1 MGTKEQF
8 KKVLKHKIKRVLV
21 NDNVREVINVFNNE
35 FGENHVDINI
45 DYLLSSEVDA
55 DFDRLLFLA
64 RDIGVKPDYIDSI
77 SEKFKNDMDTPIY
90 ELFYRDSS
98 ESDEFRKFYKE
109 YLHRRLGEYPFID
122 IIIWFPSVTVRNEKG
137 QSINI
142 RDLYAKVTIR
152 SGGRMSDDF
161 KLIKTTFTQAEWSAG
176 YVHSHLPKL
185 YDVLEWNSPCLGSGP
200 ITQTQESLY
209 TSNDSNLWGLFAY
222 ELKKYV
228 GTESLAGGPYIR
240 MSSVGA
246 NSSRELSK
254 SIHFY
259 HSKKDEIDNFLNY
272 YSDKFDLRI
281 AYNGG
286 TYVLGESFAS
296 AAIKISKHYYDFV
309 KHKFIGKNRRVVVD
323 IFTNCIYSNGSLYM
337 EENIIAR
344 RTPSKDTLFTF
355 KDRDICIKL
364 IAEDKNTRCV
374 LPILNN
380 EYLGA
385 ILFDILYRINTN
397 YGNNRTKVTESEGT
411 GSESKE
417 SNKTC
422 ARTYYLQP

>member
-1 MGTKEQF
+1 MDTKEQF
-8 KKVLKHKIKRVLV
+8 KKVLKYKIKRVLV
-21 NDNVREVINVFNNE
+21 NDNVKEVINVFNNE

-45 DYLLSSEVDA
+45 DYLLNAEVNA
-55 DFDRLLFLA
+55 DFDILLFRA
-64 RDIGVKPDYIDSI
+64 GDVGVKPDYIDSI
-77 SEKFKNDMDTPIY
+77 REKFKNDMDTPIY

-109 YLHRRLGEYPFID
+109 YLHCRLNNYSFID
-122 IIIWFPSVTVRNEKG
+122 LIIWFPDVTVRNEKG

-142 RDLYAKVTIR
+142 KDLYAKVTIMPN
-152 SGGRMSDDF
+152 GKMFDDF
-161 KLIKTTFTQAEWSAG
+161 QLIKTTFTQAEWDAG
-176 YVHSHLPKL
+176 YVHSHLPRL
-185 YDVLEWNSPCLGSGP
+185 YDVLRWNPPCLGSGP
-200 ITQTQESLY
+200 IIQTQESLR

-228 GTESLAGGPYIR
+228 GIESLAGVPYIR

-246 NSSRELSK
+246 HNSNKLSK
-254 SIHFY
+254 SIRFY
-259 HSKKDEIDNFLNY
+259 HDKKDKIDNFLNY

-281 AYNGG
+281 AYNKN

-309 KHKFIGKNRRVVVD
+309 KHKFIGKNKRVFSSV
-323 IFTNCIYSNGSLYM
+323 FTNCIYSNGSLYV
-337 EENIIAR
+337 ERNTRAR
-344 RTPSKDTLFTF
+344 RTPDKNPLFTF
-355 KDRDICIKL
+355 KDRDIYIK
-364 IAEDKNTRCV
+364 IISEDQNTRCV

-385 ILFDILYRINTN
+385 ILFDILFRINTN
-397 YGNNRTKVTESEGT
+397 YGNNRTKVTESEGA

-417 SNKTC
+417 SNKTR